1 MITVIVV
8 ANTMSHCWCYHHGT
22 VTARVHPVLLL
33 NDSHW
38 PMDQAN
44 QLEPQ
49 IGLTG
54 SYIIQL
60 LAPFTTTQ
68 PECW

>member
-1 MITVIVV
+1 
-8 ANTMSHCWCYHHGT
+8 
-22 VTARVHPVLLL
+22 
-33 NDSHW
+33 
-38 PMDQAN
+38 MDQAN

-68 PECW
+68 PECWYLFYHSTESKRL